1 MSTRYPVWFKIP
13 AVLLGLVLLYIVLS
27 YGKFILMPLMFSAF
41 FAMLLEPVSRQF
53 EKLKMGR
60 AASIICSMLVVF
72 IVLAGV
78 LSLLSI
84 QFVQFAERI
93 PEANMKLQALGGD
106 IRAFFENT
114 FGLAPEQQ
122 IEYLQQGLGNVI
134 NQSGEYLSTA
144 LGATTT
150 AFTTLT
156 LLPLFVFF
164 MMYYKEMYQTFLHKI
179 LEGKSTGAIDSV
191 VEGVQ
196 SVTQNY
202 IVGMMS
208 VIGILAVLNAI
219 GLWIVGLEHALFF
232 ATFAAILAIIP
243 YIGIILGSLP
253 AILFALLFTESLL
266 TPLAVAGVFAAV
278 QFLEGNFI
286 TPNIIGSRVSINPF
300 MALLALIIGGEVWG
314 ISGMILFVPVL
325 GILRCIFVEV
335 DELKPYGYLLG
346 NKIAYE
352 YESGGEISEN
362 KGGDEPGY

>member
-1 MSTRYPVWFKIP
+1 MNSKYPLWIKMPGI
-13 AVLLGLVLLYIVLS
+13 LLGLVLLYILLS

-41 FAMLLEPVSRQF
+41 FAMLLEPVSNQF
-53 EKLKMGR
+53 EKMKIGR

-72 IVLAGV
+72 VVLAGV

-106 IRAFFENT
+106 LRNFFEST

-144 LGATTT
+144 LGATTS
-150 AFTTLT
+150 AFTTLS

-164 MMYYKEMYQTFLHKI
+164 MMYYKEMYKTFLHK
-179 LEGKSTGAIDSV
+179 LMEGRGTGTIDSV
-191 VEGVQ
+191 VESVQ

-202 IVGMMS
+202 IVGMMT
-208 VIGILAVLNAI
+208 VIAILAVLNAI

-232 ATFAAILAIIP
+232 AAFASILAIIP

-253 AILFALLFTESLL
+253 AILFALLFTESLF
-266 TPLAVAGVFAAV
+266 TPLAVVGVFAAV

-300 MALLALIIGGEVWG
+300 MALLALIIGGELWG
-314 ISGMILFVPVL
+314 ISGMILFVPLL
-325 GILRCIFVEV
+325 GILRSIFAEV
-335 DELKPYGYLLG
+335 DDLKPYGYLLG
-346 NKIAYE
+346 NKIQYGVHDGS
-352 YESGGEISEN
+352 SGSLKEEVT
-362 KGGDEPGY
+362 EEA